1 MTKPLLNYCLVTQ
14 NLASIIE
21 DSIDDGDRYPDVSD
35 ISGEVIFTPNI
46 ANGKAYQLVD
56 RQGKYYTVPV
66 SRVRAQVINGV
77 ITHENETG
85 IYLFAAG
92 PGSNPDKITYSVEY
106 RNLRSGDLSFS
117 LSPLKF
123 EAIPGGE
130 VDLTMATPV
139 VGAIP
144 PGTTKGERGPQGL
157 KFLGV
162 VDNRENLPSTPNLE
176 HGDAYVNI
184 ANKSL
189 FIWNGSDWDE
199 IHNFASVDP
208 DVETFAAL
216 IDEAR
221 DAASDAQVDYS
232 NLFAQDGKIEE
243 DLLRLVDMKV
253 KSSQSTATLGTELV
267 TGSGWTLGSG
277 WAGSLV
283 SGFTASSGAGSLEW
297 ANSLPAGSYQVAF
310 QLSTQVRDI
319 QNLDVTLGDSDA
331 PYIYG
336 LGTTIVTS
344 VQVTSPGPLRFTP
357 VSNPQWVGT
366 ITNISVREIQGT
378 VPASLTIRDDSGAD
392 AVRVRVGTASQQNI
406 YVGDVAGQRNTSGS
420 RNVILGADSM
430 GENTSGYWNT
440 SIGWQAMRRNTS
452 GTRNVALGMRALAG
466 NTTGYRNVA
475 LGQSSMVLNTTGQ
488 GNIAIGAD
496 SMLYNE
502 TGNQNIAIGLT
513 SLGVNKAGSQNVA
526 IGNAAMNNA
535 RADSNTAIGYLALY
549 TSESPGNVAIGSQ
562 AARYTKAGG
571 VTAIGYFSGVN
582 VVNGSDNT
590 TVGYEA
596 GRGRA
601 YGSANYNR
609 VTAIGKNAGR
619 RLGTGHDDNTLVGFS
634 AMGNADGG
642 VENTAIGLYAGLSAV
657 GEVVNRNVLIGRRAG
672 VLLKTG
678 GDENTIIGTNAGN
691 VLTTGAKNII
701 IGYNV
706 QASSPTA
713 SNEINIGNLIK
724 GSNAPGYFEVSIEGK
739 LRVVNLPKQDPNSL
753 NQVWNDNGTLKVSAG

>member
-21 DSIDDGDRYPDVSD
+21 DSEYDSDRYPDVSD
-35 ISGEVIFTPNI
+35 ISGQVIFTPNI

-56 RQGKYYTVPV
+56 SVGNTYTVPV
-66 SRVRAQVINGV
+66 SRIQAKIINGE
-77 ITHENETG
+77 IRHENETG
-85 IYLFAAG
+85 VYLFAAG

-106 RNLRSGDLSFS
+106 RNLRSGELSFS

-139 VGAIP
+139 IGATP
-144 PGTTKGERGPQGL
+144 AGTTKGERGPQGL

-162 VDNRENLPSTPNLE
+162 VDNIEQLPSTPNLE

-189 FIWNGSDWDE
+189 YIWNGSNWDE
-199 IHNFASVDP
+199 IQNFASVDP

-232 NLFAQDGKIEE
+232 SLFAQDGKIEE
-243 DLLRLVDMKV
+243 DLLRLVDMKI
-253 KSSQSTATLGTELV
+253 KSSQSTATLGPELI
-267 TGSGWTLGSG
+267 TSSGWTLGNG
-277 WAGSLV
+277 WSGSLV
-283 SGFTASSGAGSLEW
+283 SGFTASSGAGSLSW
-297 ANSLPAGSYQVAF
+297 ANNLPAGDYQISFTVSADVAA
-310 QLSTQVRDI
+310 I

-336 LGTTIVTS
+336 RGTSIVTS
-344 VQVTSPGPLRFTP
+344 VKVSSPGALRFTP
-357 VSNPQWVGT
+357 VSSPAWRGT
-366 ITNISVREIQGT
+366 ITNISVREVQGT
-378 VPASLTIRDDSGAD
+378 VPASLTILDDSGAD
-392 AVRVRVGTASQQNI
+392 AVRVRVGEASQQSVYI
-406 YVGDVAGQRNTSGS
+406 GDVAGQRNTSGA
-420 RNVILGADSM
+420 RNVVLGADSM

-440 SIGWQAMRRNTS
+440 SIGWQAMRNNTA
-452 GTRNVALGMRALAG
+452 GTRNVALGMRALTG

-496 SMLYNE
+496 SMLHNE
-502 TGNQNIAIGLT
+502 TGNQNIAIGLV
-513 SLGVNKAGSQNVA
+513 SLGSNRTGSRNIA

-535 RADSNTAIGYLALY
+535 RADSNTAVGDTALY
-549 TSESPGNVAIGSQ
+549 ASESLGNVAVGSQ

-571 VTAIGYFSGVN
+571 VTAVGYSAGINVVSGV
-582 VVNGSDNT
+582 DNT
-590 TVGYEA
+590 TIGYEA
-596 GRGRA
+596 GRGRSF
-601 YGSANYNR
+601 GSANYNR
-609 VTAIGKNAGR
+609 VTAVGKNAGR
-619 RLGTGHDDNTLVGFS
+619 RLGTGHDDNTLIGFS

>member
-1 MTKPLLNYCLVTQ
+1 MNKPLLNYCLVIQ
-14 NLASIIE
+14 NLASIVE
-21 DSIDDGDRYPDVSD
+21 DSNYDLDRFPDVSD

-46 ANGKAYQLVD
+46 ANGKAYQLFD
-56 RQGKYYTVPV
+56 SQGDSYTVPV
-66 SRVRAQVINGV
+66 SRIRAKIVNGEIV
-77 ITHENETG
+77 HEGETG
-85 IYLFAAG
+85 VYLFAAG
-92 PGSNPDKITYSVEY
+92 VGSNPDKITYSVEY
-106 RNLRSGDLSFS
+106 RNLRSGDQSFS

-139 VGAIP
+139 IGATP
-144 PGTTKGERGPQGL
+144 AGTTKGDRGPQGL
-157 KFLGV
+157 RFLGV
-162 VDNRENLPSTPNLE
+162 VDNIEQLPSTPNLE

-189 FIWNGSDWDE
+189 YIWNGSNWDE
-199 IHNFASVDP
+199 IQNFASVDP

-221 DAASDAQVDYS
+221 DAASDAQIDYS
-232 NLFAQDGKIEE
+232 SLFAQDGKIEE

-253 KSSQSTATLGTELV
+253 KSSQSTATLGPELV
-267 TGSGWTLGSG
+267 TDSGWTLGDG
-277 WAGSLV
+277 WSGSLG

-297 ANSLPAGSYQVAF
+297 ANALPAGDYQVSFTA
-310 QLSTQVRDI
+310 SKDVAAV

-336 LGTTIVTS
+336 LGANIVTS
-344 VQVTSPGPLRFTP
+344 VKVTSPGTLSFTP
-357 VSNPQWVGT
+357 MSSSPWMGT

-378 VPASLTIRDDSGAD
+378 VPASLTILDDSGDD
-392 AVRVRVGTASQQNI
+392 AVNVRVGEAGQQSVYI
-406 YVGDVAGQRNTSGS
+406 GDVAGQRNVSGT
-420 RNVILGADSM
+420 RNVIVGASSM

-440 SIGWQAMRRNTS
+440 SVGWQAMWKNTS
-452 GTRNVALGMRALAG
+452 GTRNVALGMRALTG

-475 LGQSSMVLNTTGQ
+475 LGQSAMVLNTTGQ

-496 SMLYNE
+496 SMLNNT
-502 TGNQNIAIGLT
+502 TGDQNIAIGLIA
-513 SLGVNKAGSQNVA
+513 LGSSRASKRNIA
-526 IGNAAMNNA
+526 IGYSAMNNA
-535 RADSNTAIGYLALY
+535 HADNNIAIGDNALY
-549 TSESPGNVAIGSQ
+549 ASESLGNVAVGSQ

-571 VTAIGYFSGVN
+571 VTAVGYSAGINVVSGV
-582 VVNGSDNT
+582 DNT
-590 TVGYEA
+590 TIGYEA
-596 GRGRA
+596 GRGRSF
-601 YGSANYNR
+601 GSANYNR

-619 RLGTGHDDNTLVGFS
+619 RLGTGHDDNTLIGFS